1 MRWFGWGY
9 LFRGDGKLS
18 CHRNYILVRAV
29 LGFEAKRNKRM
40 IPSRNNMQVSNS
52 IYQFWSPMQ
61 KHSLNEKSIKTIA
74 LVNETNIFWEMT
86 HSSMHSSFKSRHL
99 SQLRLSG
106 ASLSSIMTRALCCV

>member
-40 IPSRNNMQVSNS
+40 ISSRNNMQVFNS
-52 IYQFWSPMQ
+52 IYQLLNPMQ
-61 KHSLNEKSIKTIA
+61 KDSRYDKGIKTIA
-74 LVNETNIFWEMT
+74 LT
-86 HSSMHSSFKSRHL
+86 
-99 SQLRLSG
+99 Q
-106 ASLSSIMTRALCCV
+106 